1 MNLVKADLKQRQ
13 QPEYIKRRRGSGT
26 QLGIHLILIF
36 LLCLVLLPF
45 ALMIMISLKDAT
57 QYMFHPFTLTWP
69 IKWSNYSTAYYGV
82 FPSVV
87 RTLILAVVCIS
98 LSLLTSSLASYALA
112 RYKFPGNKLIYYF
125 IFGLMFI
132 PGVVVLVPLYLWNL
146 KLGLKGIWGLFAT
159 YWVLGHPFAVFFLT
173 NAFRSISEELLESAR
188 CDGAGH
194 LTIWRRIMLPLSRPV
209 MLTLAMMNLLWIYN
223 GDYVW
228 QKIMTDGTGSETVSV
243 ALSALRHGFGG
254 QILQPGIEMAGYVVG
269 SLPLTI
275 AFLLASRVFV
285 RGLTAGAIK
294 G

>member
-1 MNLVKADLKQRQ
+1 MK
-13 QPEYIKRRRGSGT
+13 EYGGTRHLSGLTRERRLHRDSGT
-26 QLGIHLILIF
+26 QFGIHLALIV
-36 LLCLVLLPF
+36 LLILVLLPF
-45 ALMIMISLKDAT
+45 GLMLMISFKDAT
-57 QYMFHPFTLTWP
+57 QYMLHPFTFTWP
-69 IKWSNYSTAYYGV
+69 IKWSNYITAYHGV
-82 FPSVV
+82 FPAVI
-87 RTLILAVVCIS
+87 RTLVLAAVGIL

-112 RYKFPGNKLIYYF
+112 RYKFPGNKAIYYLV
-125 IFGLMFI
+125 FGLMFV

-173 NAFRSISEELLESAR
+173 NAFRSVSEELLEAAR

-194 LTIWRRIMLPLSRPV
+194 LTIWGRIMLPLTRPV
-209 MLTLAMMNLLWIYN
+209 LLTLGMMNLLWIYN

-228 QKIMTDGTGSETVSV
+228 QKIMVEGTGQETASV
-243 ALSALRHGFGG
+243 AMATLRHGFGG

-269 SLPLTI
+269 SLPLI
-275 AFLLASRVFV
+275 VAFLFASRAFV